1 MAGKMTARGAA
12 AARSAPDPHPI
23 RGGDNR
29 SGGDPMKLA
38 RAAVATAVSLMS
50 ALAAAADP
58 IKIAVI
64 DPLSGPFANV
74 GEAMVRFTR
83 LAADDINARGG
94 VLGGSKLE
102 IVPFDSKSSPQE
114 AQLALKQ
121 AIDQGVRYINQSN
134 GSNIALALSDAI
146 AKHNARNPDKVVL
159 YLNTGAVDPALT
171 NDKCNYWHF
180 RFDAD
185 ADMKMA
191 ALTDA
196 IAASGK
202 IKKVYLINQDY
213 SFGQAVAKA
222 AREMLGKKRPDIQIV
237 GDDLHPLGKVKD
249 FAPYVAKMKAAGA
262 DAVITGNW
270 GNDMTLLVRA
280 SREAGFKPDFYTY
293 YAGGLGS
300 PPALGEAGIGHL
312 KQVTQ
317 WHANIGNEK
326 VARHYEAYR
335 SKYKDAKDD
344 LYWTTQIQALE
355 MLAKA
360 MELAKSTDP
369 VKVASALEGLKLE
382 GDTGEVIMRAD
393 NHQLVQPL
401 FISTYSKVNGKD
413 VKYDIERTGNGF
425 KTDRRIE
432 GKDTMMSTSCKME
445 RPS

>member
-1 MAGKMTARGAA
+1 LT
-12 AARSAPDPHPI
+12 D
-23 RGGDNR
+23 
-29 SGGDPMKLA
+29 
-38 RAAVATAVSLMS
+38 AV
-50 ALAAAADP
+50 
-58 IKIAVI
+58 
-64 DPLSGPFANV
+64 
-74 GEAMVRFTR
+74 
-83 LAADDINARGG
+83 
-94 VLGGSKLE
+94 
-102 IVPFDSKSSPQE
+102 
-114 AQLALKQ
+114 
-121 AIDQGVRYINQSN
+121 
-134 GSNIALALSDAI
+134 
-146 AKHNARNPDKVVL
+146 AKHNERNPDQVVL

-196 IAASGK
+196 IAASK
-202 IKKVYLINQDY
+202 SIKKVYLINQDY
-213 SFGQAVAKA
+213 SFGQAVSKA
-222 AREMLGKKRPDIQIV
+222 AREMLGKKRPDIRIV

-270 GNDMTLLVRA
+270 GNDMTLLVRS
-280 SREAGFKPDFYTY
+280 SREAGFKPEFYTY

-326 VARHYEAYR
+326 VAKHYEAYR
-335 SKYKDAKDD
+335 TKYKDVKDD

-360 MELAKSTDP
+360 IELAKSTDP
-369 VKVASALEGLKLE
+369 VKVAKALEGLKLD
-382 GDTGEVIMRAD
+382 GDTGEVLMRAD
-393 NHQLVQPL
+393 NHQLIQPL
-401 FISTYSKVNGKD
+401 FVSTYSKVNGKD

-432 GKDTMMSTSCKME
+432 GKDTMMQTSCKMQ

>member
-1 MAGKMTARGAA
+1 
-12 AARSAPDPHPI
+12 
-23 RGGDNR
+23 
-29 SGGDPMKLA
+29 MKLT
-38 RAAVATAVSLMS
+38 RAVLATAASLLS
-50 ALAAAADP
+50 ALATAADP
-58 IKIAVI
+58 VKIAVI

-83 LAADDINARGG
+83 LAADDINSRGG
-94 VLGGSKLE
+94 VLGGSKFE
-102 IVPFDSKSSPQE
+102 VVAFDSKSSPQE

-134 GSNIALALSDAI
+134 GSNIALALTDAV
-146 AKHNARNPDKVVL
+146 AKHNSRNPDKIVL
-159 YLNTGAVDPALT
+159 FLNTGAVDPALT
-171 NDKCNYWHF
+171 NEKCNFWHF

-196 IAASGK
+196 IAANK
-202 IKKVYLINQDY
+202 NTRKVYLINQDY

-222 AREMLGKKRPDIQIV
+222 AREMLGRKRPDIEIV

-249 FAPYVAKMKAAGA
+249 FSPYVAKMKSAGA

-270 GNDMTLLVRA
+270 GNDMTLLVKA
-280 SREAGFKPDFYTY
+280 SREAGFKPDLYTY

-317 WHANIGNEK
+317 WHANIGNDK

-335 SKYKDAKDD
+335 NKYRDVKDD

-360 MELAKSTDP
+360 IEQAKSTDP
-369 VKVASALEGLKLE
+369 VKVAKALEGMKLD
-382 GDTGEVIMRAD
+382 GDTGEVFMRAD
-393 NHQLVQPL
+393 NHQLIQPL
-401 FISTYSKVNGKD
+401 FVSTYSKVNGKD
-413 VKYDIERTGNGF
+413 VKFDIERTGNGF
-425 KTDRRIE
+425 KTDRRVE
-432 GKDTMMSTSCKME
+432 GKDTMMPTSCKME

>member
-1 MAGKMTARGAA
+1 
-12 AARSAPDPHPI
+12 
-23 RGGDNR
+23 
-29 SGGDPMKLA
+29 MKLA
-38 RAAVATAVSLMS
+38 RAAAAAAASLLS
-50 ALAAAADP
+50 ALATAADP

-94 VLGGSKLE
+94 VLGGAKLE

-134 GSNIALALSDAI
+134 GSNIALALSDAV
-146 AKHNARNPDKVVL
+146 AKHNARNPDKIVL

-196 IAASGK
+196 IAANK
-202 IKKVYLINQDY
+202 KLKKVYLINQDY

-326 VARHYEAYR
+326 ASRHYEAYR
-335 SKYKDAKDD
+335 SKYKDVKDD

-355 MLAKA
+355 
-360 MELAKSTDP
+360 
-369 VKVASALEGLKLE
+369 
-382 GDTGEVIMRAD
+382 
-393 NHQLVQPL
+393 
-401 FISTYSKVNGKD
+401 
-413 VKYDIERTGNGF
+413 
-425 KTDRRIE
+425 
-432 GKDTMMSTSCKME
+432 
-445 RPS
+445 

>member
-1 MAGKMTARGAA
+1 MQLT
-12 AARSAPDPHPI
+12 
-23 RGGDNR
+23 
-29 SGGDPMKLA
+29 
-38 RAAVATAVSLMS
+38 RAVLATAASLLS
-50 ALAAAADP
+50 ALATAAEP

-83 LAADDINARGG
+83 LAADDVNSRGG
-94 VLGGSKLE
+94 VLGGTKFE
-102 IVPFDSKSSPQE
+102 IIAFDSKSSPQE

-134 GSNIALALSDAI
+134 GSNIALALSDAV
-146 AKHNARNPDKVVL
+146 AKHNERNPDQVVL

-171 NDKCNYWHF
+171 NDKCNYWLF

-196 IAASGK
+196 IAADK
-202 IKKVYLINQDY
+202 NIKKLYLINQDY

-262 DAVITGNW
+262 NAVITGNW
-270 GNDMTLLVRA
+270 GNDMTLLVKA

-335 SKYKDAKDD
+335 SKYKDVKDD

-369 VKVASALEGLKLE
+369 VKVAKALEGLKFD
-382 GDTGEVIMRAD
+382 GDTGEVLMRAD

-401 FISTYSKVNGKD
+401 FISTYSKVNGKEI
-413 VKYDIERTGNGF
+413 KLDIERTGNGF

-432 GKDTMMSTSCKME
+432 GKDTMLPTSCKME
-445 RPS
+445 RSS

>member
-1 MAGKMTARGAA
+1 
-12 AARSAPDPHPI
+12 
-23 RGGDNR
+23 
-29 SGGDPMKLA
+29 MKLA